1 MKKFRLSSLF
11 RQARR
16 ELKANYLAWAGP
28 TLFIGLCYGFLISLV
43 YVNYEQLQSVA
54 SQSLLSSLAFILNLL
69 TTKLVEFADQPVLRI
84 ALWLFTATYF
94 FSSKYFLTLIRSP
107 RLVKRYFF
115 EAIQYSLT
123 DGLHNRIGYFFLYV
137 LTNVPFLLILTVA
150 YLTFPNSFPDLAQ
163 GVWLF
168 QWLLQGGLLLGV
180 IIVRS
185 HLFLLPYIVSD
196 TCSADN
202 QLAPLAYME
211 CLKKSAQLM
220 KGQHWT
226 YFLLSLV
233 EYGVRLS
240 LEFVQSFIIVH
251 YLVLGQ
257 DPASLQLI
265 FLLIFLFGL
274 LRFLFVNPFLRA
286 VKTIWANHLIVGDRE
301 IVNFGD

>member
-28 TLFIGLCYGFLISLV
+28 TVCIGLLYGLLISLI
-43 YVNYEQLQSVA
+43 YVNYEQIESRS
-54 SQSLLSSLAFILNLL
+54 SQPLLASLAYILNLM
-69 TTKLVEFADQPVLRI
+69 TTKLVEFSDQPILRVAI
-84 ALWLFTATYF
+84 LLFTASYF
-94 FSSKYFLTLIRSP
+94 FTSKYFLTLVRSP
-107 RLVKRYFF
+107 RLVKRYFL
-115 EAIQYSLT
+115 EAVQYSIT
-123 DGLHNRIGYFFLYV
+123 DGLNNRIGYFFLYI
-137 LTNVPFLLILTVA
+137 LTNLPFLLILTVA
-150 YLTFPNSFPDLAQ
+150 YLTFPTSFPDLAQ
-163 GVWLF
+163 GLWLF
-168 QWLLQGGLLLGV
+168 QWILQACLLLGV
-180 IIVRS
+180 ILVRS
-185 HLFLLPYIVSD
+185 HLFLLPYIVAD

-202 QLAPLAYME
+202 QLAPLPYME
-211 CLKKSAQLM
+211 CLKKSSQLM
-220 KGQHWT
+220 KGQFWT
-226 YFLLSLV
+226 YFLLSLA

-265 FLLIFLFGL
+265 FILIFLFGL
-274 LRFLFVNPFLRA
+274 LRFLFINPFLRA